1 MAKKHSTDP
10 TLRELER
17 ELYSTTQALK
27 EAYIRFDYVC
37 DSELIDACIFEINA
51 LKARSN
57 YLLRRI
63 KEQNGQSVPSGIP
76 HAVPVLKTEPSAG
89 RGMSVI
95 EIVSL
100 ALVGLFL
107 LVAVV
112 RLFRKPLKLAL
123 RVVLNS
129 VLGLGILWLLNSTA
143 PVTGLTLGVNWFN
156 ALTVGV
162 LGLPGLGLLL
172 LVKWVLV

>member
-76 HAVPVLKTEPSAG
+76 HAVPVPPAQDAEDGVAAG
-89 RGMSVI
+89 TMKGG
-95 EIVSL
+95 EICQV
-100 ALVGLFL
+100 
-107 LVAVV
+107 
-112 RLFRKPLKLAL
+112 
-123 RVVLNS
+123 
-129 VLGLGILWLLNSTA
+129 
-143 PVTGLTLGVNWFN
+143 
-156 ALTVGV
+156 
-162 LGLPGLGLLL
+162 
-172 LVKWVLV
+172 

>member
-63 KEQNGQSVPSGIP
+63 KGAEWPERALRHP
-76 HAVPVLKTEPSAG
+76 HAVPVLKTEPSAPPC
-89 RGMSVI
+89 
-95 EIVSL
+95 
-100 ALVGLFL
+100 
-107 LVAVV
+107 VAAGAIKGGEVC
-112 RLFRKPLKLAL
+112 P
-123 RVVLNS
+123 S
-129 VLGLGILWLLNSTA
+129 
-143 PVTGLTLGVNWFN
+143 
-156 ALTVGV
+156 
-162 LGLPGLGLLL
+162 
-172 LVKWVLV
+172 

>member
-63 KEQNGQSVPSGIP
+63 KEQNGQSVPSGTACGRQSRP
-76 HAVPVLKTEPSAG
+76 RRPV
-89 RGMSVI
+89 
-95 EIVSL
+95 
-100 ALVGLFL
+100 
-107 LVAVV
+107 
-112 RLFRKPLKLAL
+112 
-123 RVVLNS
+123 
-129 VLGLGILWLLNSTA
+129 WLPA
-143 PVTGLTLGVNWFN
+143 R
-156 ALTVGV
+156 
-162 LGLPGLGLLL
+162 
-172 LVKWVLV
+172 

>member
-76 HAVPVLKTEPSAG
+76 HAVPVPKTEPTVPPCVAAG
-89 RGMSVI
+89 AIKGGEVCPS
-95 EIVSL
+95 
-100 ALVGLFL
+100 
-107 LVAVV
+107 
-112 RLFRKPLKLAL
+112 
-123 RVVLNS
+123 
-129 VLGLGILWLLNSTA
+129 
-143 PVTGLTLGVNWFN
+143 
-156 ALTVGV
+156 
-162 LGLPGLGLLL
+162 
-172 LVKWVLV
+172 

>member
-57 YLLRRI
+57 
-63 KEQNGQSVPSGIP
+63 
-76 HAVPVLKTEPSAG
+76 
-89 RGMSVI
+89 
-95 EIVSL
+95 
-100 ALVGLFL
+100 
-107 LVAVV
+107 
-112 RLFRKPLKLAL
+112 
-123 RVVLNS
+123 
-129 VLGLGILWLLNSTA
+129 
-143 PVTGLTLGVNWFN
+143 
-156 ALTVGV
+156 
-162 LGLPGLGLLL
+162 
-172 LVKWVLV
+172 

>member
-57 YLLRRI
+57 YLLRPY
-63 KEQNGQSVPSGIP
+63 QGAATASSVPSGIP
-76 HAVPVLKTEPSAG
+76 HAVPVLKTEPSA
-89 RGMSVI
+89 
-95 EIVSL
+95 L
-100 ALVGLFL
+100 PC
-107 LVAVV
+107 VAAGAIKGGEVC
-112 RLFRKPLKLAL
+112 P
-123 RVVLNS
+123 S
-129 VLGLGILWLLNSTA
+129 
-143 PVTGLTLGVNWFN
+143 
-156 ALTVGV
+156 
-162 LGLPGLGLLL
+162 
-172 LVKWVLV
+172 